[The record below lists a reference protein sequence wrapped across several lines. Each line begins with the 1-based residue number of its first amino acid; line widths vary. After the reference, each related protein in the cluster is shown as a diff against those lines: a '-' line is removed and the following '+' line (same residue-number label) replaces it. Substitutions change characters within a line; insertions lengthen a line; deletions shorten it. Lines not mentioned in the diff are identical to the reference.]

1 MRSLLENENILNCP
15 LKQSPS
21 MTLKEHIAYSFALSS
36 SIIEYVLTYFM
47 SHYFVSLLQPDK
59 V

>member
-1 MRSLLENENILNCP
+1 
-15 LKQSPS
+15 

-36 SIIEYVLTYFM
+36 SIIECVLTYFM
-47 SHYFVSLLQPDK
+47 SHYFVNLLQPDK